1 LDFLVVPAF
10 QVVLAFWPF
19 RLSRSSWISGLYGF
33 PGRSGF
39 TVIPAFRSFQLSGRF
54 SFPVVFLWSL
64 RTKNKFKKEKRAEQ
78 FAP

>member
-39 TVIPAFRSFQLSGRF
+39 TVIPAFRSFQLSGL
-54 SFPVVFLWSL
+54 PGYTVILVIA
-64 RTKNKFKKEKRAEQ
+64 NKRNL
-78 FAP
+78 